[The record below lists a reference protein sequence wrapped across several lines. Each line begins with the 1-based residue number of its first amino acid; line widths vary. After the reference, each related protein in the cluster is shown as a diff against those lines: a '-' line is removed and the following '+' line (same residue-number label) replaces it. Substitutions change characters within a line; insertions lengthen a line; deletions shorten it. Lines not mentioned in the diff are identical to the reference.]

1 MQAPNIIRLLAAA
14 AILSAVADIGA
25 PAPTRAQGAASL
37 TCDQLWQRRN
47 AIYARA
53 GHCFKTT
60 RGRSVFGGGCFPP
73 YGRLSGGDARQVRDL
88 QAWERR
94 KGC

>member
-1 MQAPNIIRLLAAA
+1 MKSMSDMIRILAAG
-14 AILSAVADIGA
+14 AILSAFAEIAA
-25 PAPTRAQGAASL
+25 PAPALAQSGALS
-37 TCDQLWQRRN
+37 CDRLWRERN

-73 YGRLSGGDARQVRDL
+73 YGQLGGADARRVRQL
-88 QAWERR
+88 QTLERQN
-94 KGC
+94 GC